1 MLPKLE
7 NDYYLGGPNCVY
19 MPLKQIDYG
28 SKEYDQMLQLRY
40 EVLREPLGLTF
51 TPEELERAKKDI
63 LLGCFDEDELQACC
77 MLTPKENGVV
87 KLRQMA
93 VMNGLQGTG
102 LGRIMMIFAENVAR
116 DHGFSKLV
124 MHARSYAIGF
134 YEKLG
139 YTISSE
145 EFLEL
150 TIPHYEMEKVL

>member
-1 MLPKLE
+1 
-7 NDYYLGGPNCVY
+7 

-28 SKEYDQMLQLRY
+28 SKEYDQMLELRY
-40 EVLREPLGLTF
+40 AVLREPLGLTF
-51 TPEELERAKKDI
+51 SPDELERAKNDI

-77 MLTPKENGVV
+77 MLTPKGDGVI

-116 DHGFSKLV
+116 DHGFKKLI

-139 YTISSE
+139 YSVSSE

-150 TIPHYEMEKVL
+150 TIPHYEMTKDL

>member
-1 MLPKLE
+1 
-7 NDYYLGGPNCVY
+7 

-51 TPEELERAKKDI
+51 TPEELERAKRDI

-77 MLTPKENGVV
+77 MLTPKGDVV

-93 VMNGLQGTG
+93 VKKGLQGTG

-116 DHGFSKLV
+116 DQGFKKLI
-124 MHARSYAIGF
+124 MHARSSAIGF

-139 YTISSE
+139 YNISSE

-150 TIPHYEMEKVL
+150 TIAHYEMEKDL

>member
-1 MLPKLE
+1 
-7 NDYYLGGPNCVY
+7 

-51 TPEELERAKKDI
+51 TPEELERAKRDI

-77 MLTPKENGVV
+77 MLTPKGDEV

-93 VMNGLQGTG
+93 VKKGLQGTG
-102 LGRIMMIFAENVAR
+102 LGRVMMIFAENVAR
-116 DHGFSKLV
+116 DQGFKKLV
-124 MHARSYAIGF
+124 MHARSSAIGF

-139 YTISSE
+139 YNISSE

-150 TIPHYEMEKVL
+150 TIPHYEMEKHL